1 MVDAIVIGAGAAGLT
16 AARLLAEAGMQVTLL
31 EARDRIGGR
40 MLSARVPGL
49 PVSLELGAEFIHGT
63 PKETW
68 RLIHEAGL
76 TTREPTGRRWCSEAE
91 GLRPCDSFSRSE
103 EVMKRVDE
111 YDGPDLTF
119 RQFLDAHGLD
129 LPEEARDAACR
140 YVEGFDAADAG
151 RVSVQW
157 LCDTLKA
164 ADRDCG
170 DRLFCI
176 NEGYSA
182 VAEHMARML
191 PESRVDLRL
200 STFAERIEWGS
211 GQAQV
216 LAGGSVRTARC
227 CVVTV
232 PIGVLRTLVFDP
244 PIAALEAAR
253 RLATGPVVRISFVFR
268 ERFWAALAPGLAE
281 MSMLHSRDALLPTWW
296 TTNPVEAPVLTGWAG
311 GPRAEK
317 MQSLDESRRVDAAI
331 DALGRVLGCGR
342 EAVSRQVLSSHTHDW
357 QKDPFA
363 QGGYSYVPA
372 GANGVMK
379 VLADPV
385 EQTLFFAGEATDTE
399 GRSGLV
405 HGAIATG
412 ERAARQILRLP

>member
-1 MVDAIVIGAGAAGLT
+1 
-16 AARLLAEAGMQVTLL
+16 
-31 EARDRIGGR
+31 
-40 MLSARVPGL
+40 
-49 PVSLELGAEFIHGT
+49 
-63 PKETW
+63 
-68 RLIHEAGL
+68 
-76 TTREPTGRRWCSEAE
+76 
-91 GLRPCDSFSRSE
+91 
-103 EVMKRVDE
+103 
-111 YDGPDLTF
+111 
-119 RQFLDAHGLD
+119 
-129 LPEEARDAACR
+129 
-140 YVEGFDAADAG
+140 
-151 RVSVQW
+151 
-157 LCDTLKA
+157 
-164 ADRDCG
+164 
-170 DRLFCI
+170 
-176 NEGYSA
+176 
-182 VAEHMARML
+182 
-191 PESRVDLRL
+191 
-200 STFAERIEWGS
+200 
-211 GQAQV
+211 
-216 LAGGSVRTARC
+216 
-227 CVVTV
+227 V